1 MKYLNPF
8 TDFGFK
14 KLFGDEANKD
24 ILIDFL
30 NTLLHDEQSTIVD
43 LTFIKNEQLGDQEL
57 DRRAIFDLYCE
68 NERGE
73 KFIVELQKTKQN
85 FFKDRSVYYST
96 FPIRE
101 QAKKG
106 EWNYQLEAVYTIGIL
121 DFVFNEDKDD
131 PDKLLYKI
139 KLTDVETQKIFYDKL
154 TFVYLE
160 MPKFTKSI
168 DELENHFERW
178 LYVIRNI
185 SMLEAYPEK
194 LQEKIFKKF
203 FKVAEIGQLNQEAR
217 ADYDRSLKYYWD
229 MNNTIDSAKNDAF
242 VEGRKASM
250 QEGRQEGIRESAIAT
265 ADRLR
270 QMQLPIEQIATAT
283 NLSIYELEQLFNH

>member
-14 KLFGDEANKD
+14 KLFGDESNKD
-24 ILIDFL
+24 ILMDFL
-30 NTLLHDEQSTIVD
+30 NTLLQDEQSTIVN

-68 NERGE
+68 NEQGE

-121 DFVFNEDKDD
+121 DFVFDEDKDD

-168 DELENHFERW
+168 DELENHFDRW
-178 LYVIRNI
+178 LYVIRNL
-185 SMLEAYPEK
+185 SRLESYPEQ

-203 FKVAEIGQLNQEAR
+203 FEVAEIGQLNQEAR
-217 ADYDRSLKYYWD
+217 DAYDRSLKYYWD
-229 MNNTIDSAKNDAF
+229 MNNTIDSVKNDAYK
-242 VEGRKASM
+242 EGRKA
-250 QEGRQEGIRESAIAT
+250 GKQEGIRENAIAT
-265 ADRLR
+265 AHKLK
-270 QMQLPIEQIATAT
+270 QMNLPIPQIAATT
-283 NLSIYELEQLFNH
+283 NLTLDELAVLFNE